1 MRRYLATSQRFQ
13 FAARAGLEL
22 LAVHGSL
29 RMKYGVG
36 QLNSF
41 SRPRDVLSD
50 KFTVVWTRTSR
61 RSPPL
66 YAMTFGFFVRRA
78 RVSLDPP
85 KGQTGPLYPQLHPL
99 VFKIQNFVTFP
110 HADVSA
116 KRNRPPRK
124 GDPKRTGSPSRG
136 ADFYFLRL
144 LQSDLCASCFESC
157 LCLLCCLLV
166 CLLKKGCWSCI
177 DEILSFLETKC

>member
-1 MRRYLATSQRFQ
+1 
-13 FAARAGLEL
+13 EL
-22 LAVHGSL
+22 LGVHGSL

-50 KFTVVWTRTSR
+50 KFTFMWTRTST

-66 YAMTFGFFVRRA
+66 YAMTFRIFVRRA
-78 RVSLDPP
+78 RVSAHPLG
-85 KGQTGPLYPQLHPL
+85 GQTGPLYPQIPSLVCQFPEFVNESKADIRENPL
-99 VFKIQNFVTFP
+99 RVERRDFNEP
-110 HADVSA
+110 S
-116 KRNRPPRK
+116 
-124 GDPKRTGSPSRG
+124 PKPARRG
-136 ADFYFLRL
+136 LIGKSNL
-144 LQSDLCASCFESC
+144 LECDLCTSCFESC

-177 DEILSFLETKC
+177 DKILSFL